1 MKRFL
6 KSSLSIF
13 LAITIIFSSVY
24 IGLGEIDFSGLFVV
38 EAKAA
43 SESDLTFTLNE
54 DGESYSVTDCNTSA
68 SGEVVIPST
77 FNGLP
82 VTSIGSNSFYRCT
95 SLTSIT
101 IPDNVTSIGK
111 YAFDSCTSLNAVNI
125 TNIAT
130 WCSID
135 FDGGYSNPLLYAK
148 NLYLNGE
155 LIRELILPEG
165 IAVISDMAFHSYT
178 SLISVVIPS
187 SVKSIGSGAFVNCSS
202 LESIIISG
210 GVTEIG
216 DFAFWNCTSLTSI
229 TLLNSVTSIGALAF
243 ENCTNLTSI
252 TLPYGVT
259 SIGAS
264 AFENCTNLTSITL
277 PDSVTSIGASA
288 FYDTGY
294 YNDSGNW
301 NGGLYI
307 GRHFIEAKLT
317 TIIKEGTK
325 TIANGAF
332 EGCTSLTSITLPDS
346 VTSIGDS
353 AFEGCTSLTSITL
366 PDSVTSIGYNAFYR
380 TGYYDKENNWE
391 NKALYIDKHLIELS
405 SFSGKYEI
413 KEGTKTIADGAFRN
427 CDITSIGIPDSVTGI
442 GAFAFRPDR
451 TLKYV
456 FYKGTK
462 IQWDSIIF
470 GEDNESLSLC
480 KVYYECACY
489 HIIGDWIIDKKATVN
504 TAGSKHKECTECGE
518 VLETA
523 AIAQL
528 KASKPKLK
536 SIETTEHGVLIKWG
550 KVSGADKYRVY
561 RKTSKTDWRYIATT
575 SNTYYTDKTAKS
587 GTKYYYAV
595 KSQNEAGNSSLS
607 SSLSKYYLADPTL
620 KTPSSTKSG
629 VKLTWSKASGAEG
642 YMVYRKTGAGSY
654 SKIATVKGN
663 SKITY
668 TDKSARKGKKYTY
681 KVKAY
686 KSKTYS
692 AYSNTKTI
700 TDKY

>member
-252 TLPYGVT
+252 TLP
-259 SIGAS
+259 
-264 AFENCTNLTSITL
+264 
-277 PDSVTSIGASA
+277 DSVTSIGASA

-325 TIANGAF
+325 TIANG
-332 EGCTSLTSITLPDS
+332 
-346 VTSIGDS
+346 